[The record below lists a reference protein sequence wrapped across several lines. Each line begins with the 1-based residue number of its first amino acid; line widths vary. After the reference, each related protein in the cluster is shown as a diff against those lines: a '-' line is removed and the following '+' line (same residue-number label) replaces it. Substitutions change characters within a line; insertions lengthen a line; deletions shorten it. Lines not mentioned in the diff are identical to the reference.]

1 MKKIVIF
8 LFVVMVINIFGDDN
22 SIEFSKEE
30 ANTAFKEKRIYEF
43 SPCNFKFDLDGDGK
57 DETIEYKNT
66 RANCIT
72 INKKEFYLK
81 RKRTYAQW
89 DLIKK
94 NNKVYIGFN
103 YRRHNAYIIDGY
115 EYNGKELV
123 SIKRK
128 NSELKNEIEEKIA
141 VINGKIKKSKRYDL
155 YEEGKMKREECEEDY
170 YDIDYDSNNNIIKVT
185 NSELSQ
191 TGESGSIETQYF
203 ENGKMVCF
211 VISEFTMYDGEEIVS
226 GYVNNGKVEKYVYDS
241 ENELANELDDGTY
254 FKDKKV
260 PQSFLVNNKFKV
272 RKREWE

>member
-8 LFVVMVINIFGDDN
+8 LFAVMVINIFGDDD

-57 DETIEYKNT
+57 DETIEYKKT

-115 EYNGKELV
+115 VGKAQA
-123 SIKRK
+123 I
-128 NSELKNEIEEKIA
+128 
-141 VINGKIKKSKRYDL
+141 
-155 YEEGKMKREECEEDY
+155 
-170 YDIDYDSNNNIIKVT
+170 
-185 NSELSQ
+185 
-191 TGESGSIETQYF
+191 
-203 ENGKMVCF
+203 
-211 VISEFTMYDGEEIVS
+211 
-226 GYVNNGKVEKYVYDS
+226 
-241 ENELANELDDGTY
+241 
-254 FKDKKV
+254 
-260 PQSFLVNNKFKV
+260 
-272 RKREWE
+272 